1 MSTIVEAGCLTK
13 RFGDLTAIDS
23 ISFSLQAGK
32 IYGLLGRNG
41 SGKTTLLRLLTAQ
54 LFATDGTLLVFG
66 EEPYENRRVLS
77 QICFMKEN
85 QKYPRR
91 WRVGDVLA
99 MAASFFPRWDAN
111 YTSALSKDFQL
122 PLARKVRTLSR
133 GMLSALGIV
142 VGLASRT
149 PLSIFDEPL
158 GLDVVARSLFYER
171 LIDDYVKHPRTILI
185 STHLIDEV
193 SRLLEHVLVLDQG
206 RLIIDEEAE
215 ALRTCAFTV
224 TGSAEEVATFTE
236 GRTQI
241 GGEQFGALVSAV
253 LLGNADAG
261 ERKQA
266 AALGLELTPVS
277 LQQLIIHL
285 TSTTSHRNDGSLIEQ
300 LWIYFVL
307 MANLYFL
314 GFVIG
319 SIYRRI
325 GGAGTLMFFLVVL
338 LLVSLFALVWTSLRW
353 WGALFHWFSQYTAFE
368 LALLLLPLTVLYL
381 LSSYLLLRRAVV

>member
-1 MSTIVEAGCLTK
+1 MSTIVEAECLIK
-13 RFGDLTAIDS
+13 RFGNLTAIDR
-23 ISFSLQAGK
+23 ISFSLEAGK

-54 LFATDGTLLVFG
+54 LFATSGILLIFG
-66 EEPYENRRVLS
+66 EKPYENRRVLS

-91 WRVGDVLA
+91 WRVGDVLG

-111 YTSALSKDFQL
+111 YASALSKDFQL
-122 PLARKVRTLSR
+122 PLAQKVRALSR
-133 GMLSALGIV
+133 GMLSAMGIV
-142 VGLASRT
+142 VGLASRA

-171 LIDDYVKHPRTILI
+171 LLADYVEHPRTILL

-193 SRLLEHVLVLDQG
+193 SRLLEYVLVLGQG

-215 ALRTCAFTV
+215 ALRSCAFMV
-224 TGSAEEVATFTE
+224 TGSVSQVATFTE
-236 GRTQI
+236 GRRLL

-285 TSTTSHRNDGSLIEQ
+285 TSTTSHRKALE
-300 LWIYFVL
+300 
-307 MANLYFL
+307 
-314 GFVIG
+314 
-319 SIYRRI
+319 
-325 GGAGTLMFFLVVL
+325 VV
-338 LLVSLFALVWTSLRW
+338 
-353 WGALFHWFSQYTAFE
+353 
-368 LALLLLPLTVLYL
+368 
-381 LSSYLLLRRAVV
+381 

>member
-1 MSTIVEAGCLTK
+1 MSTIVEAECLTK

-23 ISFSLQAGK
+23 VSFSLEAGK

-54 LFATDGTLLVFG
+54 LFATGGTLLVFG
-66 EEPYENRRVLS
+66 EQPYENRRVLS

-99 MAASFFPRWDAN
+99 MAASFFLRWDAD
-111 YTSALSKDFQL
+111 YASALSKDFQL
-122 PLARKVRTLSR
+122 PLTRKVRALSR
-133 GMLSALGIV
+133 GALSAVGIV
-142 VGLASRT
+142 VGLASRA
-149 PLSIFDEPL
+149 PLTIFDEPL

-171 LIDDYVKHPRTILI
+171 LLADYVEHPRTILI

-215 ALRTCAFTV
+215 VLRSCAFTV
-224 TGSAEEVATFTE
+224 TGSAEEIAMFTE
-236 GRTQI
+236 GKRQI
-241 GGEQFGALVSAV
+241 GSEHFGALVSAT
-253 LLGNADAG
+253 LLGNVDAG
-261 ERKQA
+261 ERRQA

-285 TSTTSHRNDGSLIEQ
+285 TSTASHKKVRE
-300 LWIYFVL
+300 V
-307 MANLYFL
+307 A
-314 GFVIG
+314 
-319 SIYRRI
+319 
-325 GGAGTLMFFLVVL
+325 
-338 LLVSLFALVWTSLRW
+338 
-353 WGALFHWFSQYTAFE
+353 
-368 LALLLLPLTVLYL
+368 
-381 LSSYLLLRRAVV
+381 